1 MKRDRIAL
9 LAFIGI
15 FILATILVTRTFAQ
29 QVGRR
34 NSGLTG
40 SLSVVGTTNQEGEF
54 NLTAKL
60 LVEDFEMA
68 GEWSSYMP
76 RDYGV
81 TMAMRREGAPE
92 SLASESNRYV
102 LGVKVEFMR
111 RDFSWVTM
119 TPAKPT
125 AIKGITKSLSVWVVG
140 RNYQHMLSVILRD
153 YLGRIKFLQA
163 GKLTWAGWKEVSIPI
178 PPSIEQ
184 DNYKIT
190 DERGVTFEGFRVDF
204 QPEDMMGR
212 PFYIYFD
219 WLTSDTDIFVESF
232 QNPDDMLDN
241 W

>member
-1 MKRDRIAL
+1 MRSNKTFWLAL
-9 LAFIGI
+9 IGAVVLTGALTTGL
-15 FILATILVTRTFAQ
+15 FSQ
-29 QVGRR
+29 QVRSR
-34 NSGLTG
+34 SSLTG
-40 SLSVVGTTNQEGEF
+40 ELSVVGSTNNAGDF

-60 LVEDFEMA
+60 LVEDFEQA

-81 TMAMRREGAPE
+81 TMAMRREGSPD
-92 SLASESNRYV
+92 SLASESNKFV
-102 LGVKVEFMR
+102 LGVKAEFMR
-111 RDFSWVTM
+111 RDFSWVTI

-163 GKLTWAGWKEVSIPI
+163 GTLTWAGWKEVSIPI

-184 DNYKIT
+184 QNYKIT
-190 DERGVTFEGFRVDF
+190 EERGLTFEGFRVDF